1 MKRSTTQAKG
11 GADAGDLRR
20 QLRQARTEMS
30 DLEEELQEK
39 NNLYQA
45 AIQEV

>member
-1 MKRSTTQAKG
+1 
-11 GADAGDLRR
+11 
-20 QLRQARTEMS
+20 MS

-45 AIQEV
+45 AIQERDAGKARVA